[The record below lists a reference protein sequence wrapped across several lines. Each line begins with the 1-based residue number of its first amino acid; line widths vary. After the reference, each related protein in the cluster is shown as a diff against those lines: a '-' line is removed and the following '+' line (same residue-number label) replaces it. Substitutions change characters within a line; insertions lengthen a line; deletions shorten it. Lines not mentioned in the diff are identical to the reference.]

1 MMTTL
6 IFDPLEA
13 PAGSATDRVFDVLY
27 DAIIRSKLP
36 PGARVSEQEIAKQ
49 LDVSRQPVRD
59 AFFQLKNLGF
69 LAIRPQRA
77 TLITPISVQAVKDA
91 MFTRTALEV
100 ESLRAAMGHNLSGL
114 IEVLTTNLAQQRTTK
129 PQDAAG
135 FHALDE
141 AFHEAICTQSGHTHV
156 WSLIRTQ
163 KAHLDRIRFL
173 TLSQERHY
181 QVIAEHEGIL
191 GAIAIGDAHLAEQR
205 LRDHIG
211 ALTDILP
218 DIIAEMPDYFDTD
231 ANDLRP

>member
-1 MMTTL
+1 MNIQ
-6 IFDPLEA
+6 IFEPIET

-36 PGARVSEQEIAKQ
+36 PGARVSEQDIARQ

-59 AFFQLKNLGF
+59 AFFRLSNLGF

-77 TLITPISVQAVKDA
+77 TLITPISVQAVKNA

-100 ESLRAAMGHNLSGL
+100 ESLRIAMAKNRDDLVA
-114 IEVLTTNLAQQRTTK
+114 ELAMIVEQQRTIGSD
-129 PQDAAG
+129 DAAG

-141 AFHEAICTQSGHTHV
+141 RFHEAICTQSGHTHV

-173 TLSQERHY
+173 TLSQERH
-181 QVIAEHEGIL
+181 QRVIAEHASIL
-191 GAIAIGDAHLAEQR
+191 RAIVKNDTALAEAQ
-205 LRDHIG
+205 LRSHTG
-211 ALTDILP
+211 AVLDILP
-218 DIIAEMPDYFDTD
+218 DIMQAMPDFFD
-231 ANDLRP
+231 AGQSKKRL

>member
-1 MMTTL
+1 
-6 IFDPLEA
+6 
-13 PAGSATDRVFDVLY
+13 
-27 DAIIRSKLP
+27 
-36 PGARVSEQEIAKQ
+36 VSEQEIAKQ

-114 IEVLTTNLAQQRTTK
+114 VDALTANLDQQRNTE
-129 PQDAAG
+129 PEDAAG
-135 FHALDE
+135 FHTLDE
-141 AFHEAICTQSGHTHV
+141 AFHEAICAQSGHTHV

-173 TLSQERHY
+173 TLSKERHY

-191 GAIAIGDAHLAEQR
+191 NAISAGDVPLAEQL
-205 LRDHIG
+205 LRGHIG

-218 DIIAEMPDYFDTD
+218 DIIAEIPDYFDTD
-231 ANDLRP
+231 ADDLRR